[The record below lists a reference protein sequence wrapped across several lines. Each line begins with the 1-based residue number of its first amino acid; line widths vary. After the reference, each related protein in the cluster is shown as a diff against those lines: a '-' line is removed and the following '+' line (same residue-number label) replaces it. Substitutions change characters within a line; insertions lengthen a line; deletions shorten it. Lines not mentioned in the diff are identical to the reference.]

1 MDFERVQ
8 SGMVVVE
15 GKGMSVYKMVGTKRV
30 FFSFSFFLNYI
41 ILLRGGR
48 NLLIIGTAREWM

>member
-8 SGMVVVE
+8 SGMVAVE

-30 FFSFSFFLNYI
+30 FSFSFFLNYI

>member
-1 MDFERVQ
+1 
-8 SGMVVVE
+8 MVAVE